1 MTALNTHV
9 AIDYVCALLSML
21 TDVHD
26 IVSDVVVALIL
37 DTAYIRSSLLIMIL
51 YLLFAANTIFIYAS
65 TVTVC

>member
-9 AIDYVCALLSML
+9 AIDYVCELLSML